1 MVIKMYDSKLKD
13 IKEVRE
19 FLEKSKSVKFEKM
32 DRKEAYEWIERILK
46 KFEYLTLGKRN
57 KTVVKRYMEKMTGYS
72 RAQVTNL
79 VTKFR
84 DTGEIKVI
92 EYERHKFERKY
103 MNKDIRLLAK
113 TTELHEY
120 PNGAAVKRNL
130 HRESDIYG
138 KEEYKRISEISVS
151 HIYNLRKTVTFQR
164 AVTYCHGTK
173 KSKAVGIGKRIKP
186 NPNGKPGYIRVDS
199 VEQGSTKAGGGVY
212 HINAV
217 DEVLQWEVTG
227 AVETLIHENLVPLLR
242 KIIESY
248 PYKIINFHTDNGSE
262 YINQYVAKL
271 LNELLIKL
279 TKSRPRHSNDNAL
292 AETKNTVVRKWIG
305 YGYIHKKYAN
315 ELNKFY
321 YGSFNEYLNFH
332 HPCAFAV
339 EKIDRKGKVRK
350 QYLQENYMT
359 PYEKLK
365 SLPESK
371 KYLKEEITFEKLDKI
386 AMRYTD
392 NEMAEKVQDERRK
405 LFDKIL
411 SVA

>member
-1 MVIKMYDSKLKD
+1 MDDSKLKD

-19 FLEKSKSVKFEKM
+19 FLEKSEGVKFEKM
-32 DRKEAYEWIERILK
+32 DRKDAYEWIERILK
-46 KFEYLTLGKRN
+46 RVEYLTLRKRH
-57 KTVVKRYMEKMTGYS
+57 KMVVKKYMKKMTGYS
-72 RAQVTNL
+72 RKQITNL
-79 VTKFR
+79 ISKFR

-103 MNKDIRLLAK
+103 TNKDIRLLAK

-130 HRESDIYG
+130 QRESEIYG

-151 HIYNLRKTVTFQR
+151 HIYNLRKTITFQR

-173 KSKAVGIGKRIKP
+173 KSNAVGIGKRIKP
-186 NPNGKPGYIRVDS
+186 DPNGKPGFIRVDS

-212 HINAV
+212 HINTV
-217 DEVLQWEVTG
+217 DEVLQWEITG
-227 AVETLIHENLVPLLR
+227 SVETLIHEYLVPLLR

-248 PYKIINFHTDNGSE
+248 PYKIINFHADNGSE

-305 YGYIHKKYAN
+305 YGYIHKKYAD

-321 YGSFNEYLNFH
+321 SESFNEYLNFH
-332 HPCAFAV
+332 RPCAFAV
-339 EKIDRKGKVRK
+339 EKTDRKGKVK
-350 QYLQENYMT
+350 KVYPHEGYMT

-365 SLPESK
+365 SLPDAR
-371 KYLKEEITFEKLDKI
+371 KYLKKGITFNDLDKV

-411 SVA
+411 SAA